1 MSLKLI
7 GSKVI
12 TSRLINNGVEAD
24 IVKLYWDSDAQRLV
38 VKWEREQILNDYNDK
53 VVMSVVCFDIVLE
66 TQKKEKWVYIKP
78 FSTGVEGIKRIYME
92 ETDKEDKV
100 YKVPE
105 TTGLTSVWQTVD
117 TTSNDMIYNESDTT
131 SEERRW
137 SPSEGG
143 DHLCGED
150 TRKRCWLNGR

>member
-1 MSLKLI
+1 MQNVRVFIHILPFGEMRLSYNLSLE
-7 GSKVI
+7 S
-12 TSRLINNGVEAD
+12 
-24 IVKLYWDSDAQRLV
+24 
-38 VKWEREQILNDYNDK
+38 
-53 VVMSVVCFDIVLE
+53 E
-66 TQKKEKWVYIKP
+66 TQKKEKSVYIKP
-78 FSTGVEGIKRIYME
+78 FSTGAEGVKSIYME

-105 TTGLTSVWQTVD
+105 TTGLTSIWQTTD